1 MNQIQIE
8 TTENFTN
15 FVNNL
20 QKQPKQ
26 QWEQYIANFL
36 IKYGVNIR
44 AFNIL
49 LIVVTKTEVLVYTYY
64 YNIMIT
70 LQPSKNG
77 NIVIIL

>member
-8 TTENFTN
+8 TTENYIN

-49 LIVVTKTEVLVYTYY
+49 LIVVTKNQVLVYTYY

-70 LQPSKNG
+70 LQPNKNG

>member
-1 MNQIQIE
+1 MNQISIE
-8 TTENFTN
+8 TNENYIN

-26 QWEQYIANFL
+26 QWEQFVSSFL

-49 LIVVTKTEVLVYTYY
+49 LIVVTKNQVLVYTYY

-70 LQPSKNG
+70 LQPGKNG
-77 NIVIIL
+77 NVVITL

>member
-8 TTENFTN
+8 TNENYTVFL
-15 FVNNL
+15 NNL

-26 QWEQYIANFL
+26 QWERFVSDFL

-49 LIVVTKTEVLVYTYY
+49 LIVVTKTRVLVYTYY

-70 LQPSKNG
+70 LQSNKTG

>member
-1 MNQIQIE
+1 MNQVTIE
-8 TTENFTN
+8 TTENYIN

-26 QWEQYIANFL
+26 QWEQYVSNFL

-49 LIVVTKTEVLVYTYY
+49 LIVVTKNQVLVYTYY

-70 LQPSKNG
+70 LQPNKNG
-77 NIVIIL
+77 NIVIVL

>member
-1 MNQIQIE
+1 MNQVTIE
-8 TTENFTN
+8 TTENYIN

-26 QWEQYIANFL
+26 QWEQFVSNFL

-49 LIVVTKTEVLVYTYY
+49 LIVVTKNQVLVYTYY

-70 LQPSKNG
+70 LQPNKNG
-77 NIVIIL
+77 NIVIVL

>member
-8 TTENFTN
+8 TNENYTVFL
-15 FVNNL
+15 NNL

-26 QWEQYIANFL
+26 QWERFVSDFL

-49 LIVVTKTEVLVYTYY
+49 LIVATKTQIVVYTYY

-70 LQPSKNG
+70 LQPGKNG
-77 NIVIIL
+77 NIVILL

>member
-8 TTENFTN
+8 TNENYIN

-49 LIVVTKTEVLVYTYY
+49 LIVVTKTQVVVYTYY

-70 LQPSKNG
+70 LQPAKNG

>member
-1 MNQIQIE
+1 MNQVTIE
-8 TTENFTN
+8 TTENYIN

-49 LIVVTKTEVLVYTYY
+49 LIVVTKNQVLVYTYY

-70 LQPSKNG
+70 LQPNKNG
-77 NIVIIL
+77 NIVIVL

>member
-26 QWEQYIANFL
+26 QWEQFVANFL
-36 IKYGVNIR
+36 IKYGINIR
-44 AFNIL
+44 TFNIL